1 MMPQLRIWIDSIGR
15 IKRRKFFLKLIVTTV
30 LITVLPSLMSNIF
43 AYYRVSDIVEEETGN
58 NKLQYLN
65 QTINTLEILMNRIK
79 ENSNLLALNRS
90 FISFE
95 NFPNGAYY
103 ESLQGAIPKED
114 LPALYAYLEAKKNT
128 FLTMN
133 SFKLSDQFVDSVY
146 FYDSSKNLVITSDND
161 RSNRQFRREDF
172 YDQGWYEAV
181 QNMQMNPVF
190 LDTRVAKQYPQ
201 GEKELLSVIY
211 KSKKANNAIIVNLDA
226 SMIYADIISKLNAND
241 DMYVVSSSGNI
252 VFRSQ
257 ASGKDDFPRIGLS
270 EALQHEGGAGSY
282 SIELDG
288 GKKLVS
294 YSSSKLLDWT
304 FVNVSD
310 MGVYTQGTID
320 IKQTITYTAG
330 ALILFS
336 LLLSYFSSRSLYKPI
351 SRLNALA
358 KGREDD
364 IRPDRGKGNDHQ
376 DFRHRKRS
384 VHVRDHTHKGAN
396 DELSVIGSFVS
407 STIDER
413 NYYKER
419 LEESLPFQLERFKQS
434 LLQRHAMSLEEIEAK
449 KDYLGLDI
457 SLHDLSVF
465 LLSIDEEL
473 ASNGEDMLAQDLCK
487 IKIMDAL
494 RDSKVLGQDTAFF
507 VVNVE
512 KDKVAV
518 VFHFPGKGRQPLFNL
533 AQQLL
538 DEVNARLGAQCSLGV
553 GSICKGIGE
562 LPLAYEEAAE
572 ALKYRI
578 LYGKGYVISMDDIR
592 ADNGQTFIYPSQ
604 LEEKLNNYIR
614 TACLEEALST
624 FGAFVAEIEACKNK
638 LHYNQILPI
647 FIQLLT
653 SIRHSFSSF
662 GTDIEILFGDGT
674 DPYRELLDLES
685 LDHIVLWF
693 QSLITR
699 GIECI
704 RQEIHARGNQHIAKI
719 IEILENEYDKD
730 ISLSWV
736 AERLNLNPAY
746 ISRLFKQS
754 TGQPFVD
761 YLKQVRVDNS
771 KRLLAEGRLKINEI
785 GRQVGFG
792 SAHYFIKVFKE
803 ITGLTPGEYKK
814 IYS

>member
-1 MMPQLRIWIDSIGR
+1 MLQMRNWIDSVGR
-15 IKRRKFFLKLIVTTV
+15 MKKRKFFLRLIVTTV
-30 LITVLPSLMSNIF
+30 LITVLPSLVSNIF
-43 AYYRVSDIVEEETGN
+43 AYYRVSGIVEEETGN

-65 QTINTLEILMNRIK
+65 QTINTLEILLNRIK

-103 ESLQGAIPKED
+103 EGLQGAIPEED

-146 FYDSSKNLVITSDND
+146 FYDSSKDIVITSDND

-172 YDQGWYEAV
+172 YDKDWYDTV
-181 QNMQMNPVF
+181 QNIQVNPVF
-190 LDTRVAKQYPQ
+190 LDTRTAKQYPE
-201 GEKELLSVIY
+201 GEKDLLSVIY

-226 SMIYADIISKLNAND
+226 AMIYEDIISKLNAAD
-241 DMYVVSSSGNI
+241 DMYVVSASGNV

-257 ASGKDDFPRIGLS
+257 SSAAGVQHIGLS
-270 EALQHEGGAGSY
+270 EALQNAKSGSY

-288 GKKLVS
+288 SKKLVS
-294 YSSSKLLDWT
+294 YSSSALLDWT
-304 FVNVSD
+304 FVNISD
-310 MGVYTQGTID
+310 MGVYTQGTMD
-320 IKQTITYTAG
+320 IKQTITYSAG
-330 ALILFS
+330 ALILLS

-358 KGREDD
+358 KGRSDGKIQQVSEQANG
-364 IRPDRGKGNDHQ
+364 PD
-376 DFRHRKRS
+376 
-384 VHVRDHTHKGAN
+384 
-396 DELSVIGSFVS
+396 DELSVIGSFVR

-419 LEESLPFQLERFKQS
+419 LEESLPFQLERFKLS
-434 LLQRHAMSLEEIEAK
+434 LLQRHTMSLEEIEAK
-449 KDYLGLDI
+449 KDYLELNI
-457 SLHDLSVF
+457 RLRELSVF
-465 LLSIDEEL
+465 LLSIDEEM

-487 IKIMDAL
+487 IKVIDAL
-494 RDSKVLGQDTAFF
+494 QDSEVLGWGTSFF

-512 KDKVAV
+512 KDKIAV
-518 VFHFPGKGRQPLFNL
+518 VFNLSGKGRQQLFHL

-538 DEVNARLGAQCSLGV
+538 DEVNARLGVQFSLGV
-553 GSICKGIGE
+553 GNICSGIEE

-592 ADNGQTFIYPSQ
+592 ADNGQTFHYPSQ
-604 LEEKLNNYIR
+604 IEEKLNNYIR
-614 TACLEEALST
+614 TACLQEALSM
-624 FGAFVAEIEACKNK
+624 FDAFVAEIEACKHK
-638 LHYNQILPI
+638 LHYNQIQPI
-647 FIQLLT
+647 FIQLFT
-653 SIRHSFSSF
+653 SIRYSFGSF
-662 GTDIEILFGDGT
+662 GTGIEILFKKGT
-674 DPYRELLDLES
+674 DPYRELLDLGS
-685 LDHIVLWF
+685 MDHIVTWF
-693 QSLITR
+693 RSLITR
-699 GIECI
+699 GVECI
-704 RQEIHARGNQHIAKI
+704 RQEMDARGNQHIAKV
-719 IEILENEYDKD
+719 IEMLENDYDKD
-730 ISLSWV
+730 ISLQWV
-736 AERLNLNPAY
+736 AEQLNLNPAY

-761 YLKQVRVDNS
+761 YLKQVRIDNS